1 MRCFISDSND
11 PYFNLATEEY
21 LLKNYSDD
29 ILMFY
34 INESC
39 IVIGKHQNLLSE
51 INLPFTIEN
60 NIKLARRISG
70 GGTVYQDSNNINF
83 SFIQNT
89 SNTERINFEIFTA
102 PIINTLKS
110 LGLNAYFSERH
121 DILIDD
127 KKISGNAMHVYRNRV
142 LSHGTLLY
150 NSDLNHLSLALKNR
164 PEKYVDKSIK
174 SVKSK
179 VANIN
184 TYLNSDLST
193 LEFTQMLLK
202 AIMSDVDLNTN
213 LNLEEIKNINRLSDE
228 KFKSWEWTYGYSPP
242 YNFRNT
248 MNIINDEI
256 EFTIEVNKGI
266 IKNIEINCIGNN
278 QNHYRNFFD
287 SLIGIK
293 HDYQSIL
300 RMMNNHNSKN
310 LLVHVELSQLSRLLF

>member
-1 MRCFISDSND
+1 
-11 PYFNLATEEY
+11 
-21 LLKNYSDD
+21 
-29 ILMFY
+29 MFY
-34 INESC
+34 INEPC

-83 SFIQNT
+83 SFIQNS
-89 SNTERINFEIFTA
+89 SNIERINFEIFIA

-174 SVKSK
+174 SIKSK

-193 LEFTQMLLK
+193 SEFCHKLLTT
-202 AIMSDVDLNTN
+202 IMSDVDLNTN

-278 QNHYRNFFD
+278 QNHYSNFFD
-287 SLIGIK
+287 SIIGIK
-293 HDYQSIL
+293 HEYQSIL